1 MIQRVI
7 RDLDADVSFPAPR
20 FRNFDALAG
29 HGQKDLRRLAL
40 EVAQAG
46 LCACD
51 AGRATLEAVALTED
65 GIRVGARELPL
76 SEGSRVVL
84 VGAGKATFAIAAA
97 LEARLGERIDAGLIA
112 VRHDQETVP
121 LGDRIEV
128 EVADHPLPSE
138 RSAAVAARLLAM
150 VEPLGPEDIV
160 LACFTG
166 GSSALASLPPAG
178 IPVGD
183 KRALHE
189 LLLASG
195 MPIAA
200 VNTVRK
206 HVSRI
211 KGGRLAAAAAP
222 ARVVNLTVSDVA
234 GDVLDV
240 LTDPSVQDTSTAADA
255 RAVLDAHGLWG
266 QVPESVRAHLRR
278 AAAESPSLDPALVHT
293 ELLVTGH
300 GACAAM
306 IAAAATAGTPAVQLS
321 TSLEGEARELGRLV
335 ANLARGSATEGAPFA
350 PPVVLVGCGG
360 EAGVTLGPGAG
371 FGTGGPNQDAAIAA
385 ALELEGAPVAAVMID
400 TDGSDG
406 STEWAGA
413 VADGTTVARARELG
427 LDLRQALLSHRSA
440 EPLAALGDLV
450 DTGATGTNVNDLIV
464 LAVGAGQAGR
474 GARPA

>member
-1 MIQRVI
+1 MAPEPSSPAAAATS
-7 RDLDADVSFPAPR
+7 LPAPR
-20 FRNFDALAG
+20 LRNLDALAG
-29 HGQKDLRRLAL
+29 HGQADLRRLAL

-46 LCACD
+46 LSACD
-51 AGRATLEAVALTED
+51 AGHAALDAVALTD
-65 GIRVGARELPL
+65 AGIRVGEEEFALT
-76 SEGSRVVL
+76 EGSRVVV
-84 VGAGKATFAIAAA
+84 VGAGKATFAIATA
-97 LEARLGERIDAGLIA
+97 LEARLGERIEAGLIA
-112 VRHDQETVP
+112 VRHDQETSP
-121 LGDRIEV
+121 LGIDV

-150 VEPLGPEDIV
+150 VEPLGPADLV

-166 GSSALASLPPAG
+166 GSSALASLAPADV
-178 IPVGD
+178 PAAD

-240 LTDPSVQDTSTAADA
+240 ITDPSVQDTSTAADA
-255 RAVLDAHGLWG
+255 RAVLAAYGLWE
-266 QVPESVRAHLRR
+266 QVPGSVREHLESS
-278 AAAESPSLDPALVHT
+278 AAESPRLDPALVHT

-300 GACAAM
+300 GACEAM
-306 IAAAATAGTPAVQLS
+306 IAEAATAGSAAVQLS
-321 TSLEGEARELGRLV
+321 TSLEGEARELGRMI
-335 ANLARGSATEGAPFA
+335 ANLARGSAAEGAPFA

-360 EAGVTLGPGAG
+360 ESGVTLRPGAS

-406 STEWAGA
+406 GTAWAGA

-440 EPLAALGDLV
+440 GPLEALGDLV

-464 LAVGAGQAGR
+464 LAVGKAES
-474 GARPA
+474 

>member
-1 MIQRVI
+1 LAPEPTSPAAAAAQV
-7 RDLDADVSFPAPR
+7 PAPR
-20 FRNFDALAG
+20 LRNADALAAHG
-29 HGQKDLRRLAL
+29 HRELRRLAL
-40 EVAQAG
+40 DVAQAG
-46 LCACD
+46 LSACD
-51 AGRATLEAVALTED
+51 AGRAALAAVTLTDD
-65 GIRVGARELPL
+65 GIRVGDAEFVLA
-76 SEGSRVVL
+76 EGARVVV
-84 VGAGKATFAIAAA
+84 VGAGKATLAIATA

-112 VRHDQETVP
+112 VRHDQEAVP
-121 LGDRIEV
+121 LGIEV
-128 EVADHPLPSE
+128 VVADHPLPSE
-138 RSAAVAARLLAM
+138 RSAAVAERLLAM
-150 VEPLGPEDIV
+150 VAPLGPEDLV

-166 GSSALASLPPAG
+166 GSSALASLPPEGVPIA
-178 IPVGD
+178 D

-195 MPIAA
+195 MPIAQ

-240 LTDPSVQDTSTAADA
+240 ITDPSVQDTSTAADG
-255 RAVLDAHGLWG
+255 RAVLGAYGLWDE
-266 QVPESVRAHLRR
+266 VPESVREHLRGE
-278 AAAESPSLDPALVHT
+278 AAESPRLDSALVHT

-300 GACAAM
+300 GACEAM
-306 IAAAATAGTPAVQLS
+306 IVEAEGAGVPAVRLS

-335 ANLARGSATEGAPFA
+335 ANLARGSAAEGAPFTA
-350 PPVVLVGCGG
+350 PVVLVACGG
-360 EAGVTLGPGAG
+360 ESGVTLRPGAA

-406 STEWAGA
+406 GTEWAGA

-440 EPLAALGDLV
+440 EPLAALGDLI

-464 LAVGAGQAGR
+464 LAVGKADR
-474 GARPA
+474 

>member
-1 MIQRVI
+1 MAAAASI
-7 RDLDADVSFPAPR
+7 PAPR
-20 FRNFDALAG
+20 FRNLDALAG
-29 HGQKDLRRLAL
+29 HGEGDLRRLAL

-46 LCACD
+46 LSACD
-51 AGRATLEAVALTED
+51 AGHAALDAVALTDD
-65 GIRVGARELPL
+65 GIRVGEREFAL
-76 SEGSRVVL
+76 SERSRVVV
-84 VGAGKATFAIAAA
+84 VGAGKATFAIATA
-97 LEARLGERIDAGLIA
+97 LEARLGERVDAGLIA

-121 LGDRIEV
+121 LGIEV
-128 EVADHPLPSE
+128 AVADHPLPSE
-138 RSAAVAARLLAM
+138 RSAVVAERLLAM
-150 VEPLGPEDIV
+150 VEPLGPEDLV

-166 GSSALASLPPAG
+166 GSSALASLPPEGVPIA
-178 IPVGD
+178 D

-189 LLLASG
+189 LLLSSG

-240 LTDPSVQDTSTAADA
+240 ITDPSVQDTSTVADA
-255 RAVLDAHGLWG
+255 RAVLGAYGLWE
-266 QVPESVRAHLRR
+266 QVPESIREHLGSP
-278 AAAESPSLDPALVHT
+278 AAESPRLDPGLIHT

-300 GACAAM
+300 GACEAM
-306 IAAAATAGTPAVQLS
+306 IAEAEGAGTPAVQLS
-321 TSLEGEARELGRLV
+321 VSLEGEARELGRLV
-335 ANLARGSATEGAPFA
+335 ANLARGSAAEGAPFA
-350 PPVVLVGCGG
+350 APVVLVACGG
-360 EAGVTLGPGAG
+360 ESGVTLGRGAD

-406 STEWAGA
+406 GTEWAGA
-413 VADGTTVARARELG
+413 VADGATVARARELG
-427 LDLRQALLSHRSA
+427 LDLRHALLSHRSA

-464 LAVGAGQAGR
+464 FAVGRAE
-474 GARPA
+474 P

>member
-1 MIQRVI
+1 
-7 RDLDADVSFPAPR
+7 LAPESSGTAAAALPAPR
-20 FRNFDALAG
+20 IRNLDALAD
-29 HGQKDLRRLAL
+29 HGQGELRRRALA
-40 EVAQAG
+40 VAQAG
-46 LCACD
+46 LSACD
-51 AGRATLEAVALTED
+51 AGHAALDAVALTD
-65 GIRVGARELPL
+65 AGIAIGGTDYPL
-76 SEGSRVVL
+76 TERSRVVV

-97 LEARLGERIDAGLIA
+97 LDAR
-112 VRHDQETVP
+112 
-121 LGDRIEV
+121 LGDRIDSGLVAVRGDHETTPLGIEV
-128 EVADHPLPSE
+128 AVADHPLPTE

-150 VEPLGPEDIV
+150 VEPLGADDLV

-178 IPVGD
+178 VSVAE

-200 VNTVRK
+200 INTVRK
-206 HVSRI
+206 HVSAF

-234 GDVLDV
+234 GDVLDL
-240 LTDPSVQDTSTAADA
+240 LTDPSVQDTSTVADA
-255 RAVLDAHGLWG
+255 LAVLSDYRLWDR
-266 QVPESVRAHLRR
+266 VPASVREHLRGP
-278 AAAESPSLDPALVHT
+278 AAESPRLDAALIET

-300 GACAAM
+300 GACEAM
-306 IAAAATAGTPAVQLS
+306 LREAAASGSAAVTLS

-335 ANLARGSATEGAPFA
+335 ANLARGSAAEGAPFA
-350 PPVVLVGCGG
+350 APVVLVGCGG
-360 EAGVTLGPGAG
+360 EAGVTLAPGTS

-406 STEWAGA
+406 GTAVAGA
-413 VADGTTVARARELG
+413 VVDGTTIARARELG
-427 LDLRQALLSHRSA
+427 LDLRQALMSHRSS

-450 DTGATGTNVNDLIV
+450 ETGATGTNVNDLIV
-464 LAVGAGQAGR
+464 LAVGKAESSLQ
-474 GARPA
+474 GA